1 MRRLWLVL
9 LIVIGAGA
17 AYVAAHGALIEVGRE
32 VIVLRTQDDGGAWRT
47 TRLWIVDHDGSPWL
61 HGGSSGWM
69 QDLRAR
75 PIVEVERA
83 GETHQT
89 WAVTDLV
96 ATILES
102 GDGIEV
108 AGAQA

>member
-47 TRLWIVDHDGSPWL
+47 GPALRLCH
-61 HGGSSGWM
+61 
-69 QDLRAR
+69 AN
-75 PIVEVERA
+75 
-83 GETHQT
+83 GEPV
-89 WAVTDLV
+89 ALDIELVGTDYSV
-96 ATILES
+96 ATAAEDTADAIGGFFDETF
-102 GDGIEV
+102 
-108 AGAQA
+108 